1 MLPGSKIRL
10 AEALMSNPWIAEY
23 ADELK
28 IREAKDNEG
37 LRRLISGR
45 HMPGECA
52 VLGDVALAKQS
63 TGGLWLALK
72 SDGEE
77 WHGFESFM
85 AGHMASDDPER
96 FDVLVDS
103 MRSAS
108 TEQCRRLQYR
118 PLSERAEAARSAG
131 GSRRAE
137 TPTQTIGEER

>member
-10 AEALMSNPWIAEY
+10 AEALRSNPWIAEY

-28 IREAKDNEG
+28 IREANDNAG
-37 LRRLISGR
+37 LRRLVTGHYR
-45 HMPGECA
+45 PGECA
-52 VLGDVALAKQS
+52 VLGDIALAKQS

-77 WHGFESFM
+77 WHGFESFL

-96 FDVLVDS
+96 FDSLIDS

-118 PLSERAEAARSAG
+118 PLSERAETARSAG
-131 GSRRAE
+131 GERAAA
-137 TPTQTIGEER
+137 PPAPTIGEER